1 MKRRAFLV
9 LLGGAAAASSLPAEA
24 QPAAMPVIGF
34 INVASADAYRS
45 YVKAFQEGLKE
56 TGYVEGENVAIEF
69 RWAEGHY
76 DRLPALADEL
86 VHLPAT
92 LILASGGGAPAM
104 AVRAASPTIP
114 IVFTTGGDPVKLGL
128 VASLNHPGGNTTGVN
143 LSTNSLVAKRVE
155 LLHELLPKAETIALL
170 SDPTS
175 PAAAADTEEAKGA
188 ARTQGFRL
196 VEVTAGTK
204 TELEAAFEALAQKH
218 AEGLVV
224 EASPIFTSQRA
235 QLVTLAAR
243 YTIPTIFEWP
253 DFAAAGGLM
262 SYGTNLADGYR
273 QAGIYAGRILKGEKP
288 RDLPVVQLSKVNLV
302 VNLKTAKALGLT
314 IPQSLLARADEVIE

>member
-1 MKRRAFLV
+1 MRRRAFLV
-9 LLGGAAAASSLPAEA
+9 LLGAAAASSLPALA
-24 QPAAMPVIGF
+24 QPRPMPVIGF
-34 INVASADAYRS
+34 LNVTSADAYKT
-45 YVKAFQEGLKE
+45 YVEAFREGLKDA
-56 TGYVEGENVAIEF
+56 GYVEGENVTIEF

-76 DRLPALADEL
+76 DRLPALAAEL

-104 AVRAASPTIP
+104 AVRAANPTIP
-114 IVFTTGGDPVKLGL
+114 MVFTTGGDPVKLGL
-128 VASLNHPGGNTTGVN
+128 VGSLNHPGGNTTGVN
-143 LSTNSLVAKRVE
+143 LSTNALIAKRVE
-155 LLHELLPKAETIALL
+155 LLRELLPTAETIALL

-188 ARTQGFRL
+188 ARAQGFRL

-204 TELEAAFEALAQKH
+204 TEFEAAFATFAQKH

-224 EASPIFTSQRA
+224 GASAVFTSERSH
-235 QLVTLAAR
+235 LVALAAR
-243 YTIPTIFEWP
+243 YAIPAIFEWP
-253 DFAAAGGLM
+253 DFATAGGLM

-288 RDLPVVQLSKVNLV
+288 GDLPVMQLSKVDLV
-302 VNLKTAKALGLT
+302 VNLRTARALGLT